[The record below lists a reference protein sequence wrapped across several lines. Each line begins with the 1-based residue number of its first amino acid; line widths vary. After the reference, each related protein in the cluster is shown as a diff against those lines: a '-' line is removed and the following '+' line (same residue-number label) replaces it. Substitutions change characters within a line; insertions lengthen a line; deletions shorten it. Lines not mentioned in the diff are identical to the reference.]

1 MESSEVVEVLWP
13 HPVVCLSLSV
23 FRFKSPV
30 QTLSVPSRHYLFLKR
45 EGERKGEA
53 ENGSSEFFPH
63 TVRFIELAEVNMSL

>member
-23 FRFKSPV
+23 FLFKSPV
-30 QTLSVPSRHYLFLKR
+30 QTLSVPSRHYLYLKR

-53 ENGSSEFFPH
+53 KMVPLNSFP
-63 TVRFIELAEVNMSL
+63 TQ